1 MAIKIGLRQ
10 VVVKRVG
17 CFMLKVSFH
26 KPFGPFLSDL
36 LVKCTFWS
44 NLITKSSKGCYL
56 VVGQTSNTNDIEQYF
71 MKWRD
76 ANMYCNGLWSG
87 ATLGILP
94 NPFYN
99 WFIASQIRK
108 MVNQISTV

>member
-1 MAIKIGLRQ
+1 
-10 VVVKRVG
+10 
-17 CFMLKVSFH
+17 
-26 KPFGPFLSDL
+26 
-36 LVKCTFWS
+36 
-44 NLITKSSKGCYL
+44 
-56 VVGQTSNTNDIEQYF
+56 

-108 MVNQISTV
+108 MVNQILTV

>member
-1 MAIKIGLRQ
+1 
-10 VVVKRVG
+10 
-17 CFMLKVSFH
+17 MLYAKDTVYILTVAPEKQSEMSNFCLKKSSIRYNWEVSYF
-26 KPFGPFLSDL
+26 
-36 LVKCTFWS
+36 
-44 NLITKSSKGCYL
+44 KSSKGCYL

-87 ATLGILP
+87 ATLGIFP

-99 WFIASQIRK
+99 WFIASQVRK
-108 MVNQISTV
+108 MVSSDWLFEAVF